1 MSEREQEFST
11 TGVERVIPIRFVQ
24 MRQVG
29 TTPLLVSLER
39 LSRLVGNA
47 NVAFQ
52 PAGVQFYIKSI
63 ESYQM
68 PIFYKARQTGVDVT
82 PVSWSNSLYNELV
95 QIFPNLPVGGSP
107 NMSGDRTLS
116 DFLNLATIDLGKP
129 GEITVLIGQSTSGA
143 FAWYP
148 SQGRLLLSGSGT
160 MNSQEWNFTH
170 ELGHYFGLPHPFQGA
185 SEYDLYFQSTGLMG
199 ALDPSTNQAVT
210 RYDFWDLFYREDTP
224 TSIQFFNSKS
234 SAQVYPQSD
243 LKAQDFNGNC
253 TCPNWDDPTD
263 TCLAPAGCTIRCEA
277 SNGVSFDTDTP
288 GAQGMGI
295 KLVGDNPPNNMQRG
309 YNVMGYLHPN
319 NCDQPFSASQ
329 VVHIRKSLRH
339 DIRIQNLTSPAS
351 GRRNELGQWA
361 RSAPQAELD
370 VDGDGKRDIGFYEP
384 PISFATTGKF
394 TIFKSSGGQLIA
406 NFGKLGDMPAFADY
420 DGDGKT
426 DVAVWRNNGP
436 NGDDPTSSNAY
447 FIYCASSVNA
457 TCSSAAPVSLLYGSR
472 GDVPL
477 PGSKFGGVGP
487 EMSYYRPSESKVYW
501 RQINFGVPFPPLGG
515 SFSIGSGNKEGLGLE
530 TLVGYFDGDKK
541 TDIATYDAKTG
552 IFVLARSSQ
561 SWTTVQRTF
570 PSSVVVTGTSSAEY
584 DRGRSILMRHAYRKG
599 PICTGRDC
607 SIARKHVAQVWDS
620 HIGEFHTFWNAADSS
635 TMTSCSWGF
644 KDDIPL
650 SGYVD
655 TDSDGFGDFAV
666 YRPNT
671 QDFYIRPA
679 TCTGSQ
685 SINWPGLSAHKVAVP
700 ILVDSDGDGKDEFF
714 IIDGHTKNYN
724 SFSSMNNY
732 DPLVS
737 PAIGTF
743 NVGVR
748 AMLL

>member
-1 MSEREQEFST
+1 M
-11 TGVERVIPIRFVQ
+11 TGNRF
-24 MRQVG
+24 
-29 TTPLLVSLER
+29 
-39 LSRLVGNA
+39 
-47 NVAFQ
+47 
-52 PAGVQFYIKSI
+52 
-63 ESYQM
+63 
-68 PIFYKARQTGVDVT
+68 
-82 PVSWSNSLYNELV
+82 
-95 QIFPNLPVGGSP
+95 
-107 NMSGDRTLS
+107 LS
-116 DFLNLATIDLGKP
+116 DFLNLATIDLGKT

-143 FAWYP
+143 FGWYP
-148 SQGRLLLSGSGT
+148 WQGRLLLSGSGT

-185 SEYDLYFQSTGLMG
+185 NEYDLYFQNTGIMG
-199 ALDPSTNQAVT
+199 ALDPSTNQPVT
-210 RYDFWDLFYREDTP
+210 RSDFWDLFYRENTP
-224 TSIQFFNSKS
+224 TSVQFFDSKI
-234 SAQVYPQSD
+234 SAQGVLQNE
-243 LKAQDFNGNC
+243 LKAQDFNNNC
-253 TCPNWDDPTD
+253 ICPNWDLPTR
-263 TCLAPAGCTIRCEA
+263 TCLAPAACTIRCLA

-339 DIRIQNLTSPAS
+339 DIPIQGLTSPAS

-384 PISFATTGKF
+384 PISFLTTGKF

-406 NFGKLGDMPAFADY
+406 NFGKLGDVPAFADY

-457 TCSSAAPVSLLYGSR
+457 TCSSAPVSLLYGSR
-472 GDVPL
+472 SDVPL

-530 TLVGYFDGDKK
+530 PLVGYFDGDKK

-552 IFVLARSSQ
+552 IFLLARSSQ
-561 SWTTVQRTF
+561 SWATVQRTF
-570 PSSVVVTGTSSAEY
+570 PSSVVVTGTSSTGS
-584 DRGRSILMRHAYRKG
+584 DRARSILMRHLYRTG
-599 PICTGRDC
+599 LICTGSDC
-607 SIARKHVAQVWDS
+607 SYARKHVAQIWDS
-620 HIGEFHTFWNAADSS
+620 HTGDFHTFWDPAASS
-635 TMTSCSWGF
+635 TMTTCQWGL

-655 TDSDGFGDFAV
+655 TDSDGFGDFVV
-666 YRPNT
+666 YRPSN

-679 TCTGSQ
+679 TCAGFQ
-685 SINWPGLSAHKVAVP
+685 SINLPELSVHKVAVP
-700 ILVDSDGDGKDEFF
+700 ILVDSDGDDKDDLF
-714 IIDGHTKNYN
+714 IIDGHTRKYN
-724 SFSSMNNY
+724 SISSMNNY
-732 DPLVS
+732 TNL
-737 PAIGTF
+737 PATGTF